1 MVSRAEEKEEFLNE
15 IGVSLYFAFI
25 RKRNKVKKETG
36 RTDYTFREF
45 EEFVDNSVDEMD

>member
-1 MVSRAEEKEEFLNE
+1 MVSKAEEEEEFLKE
-15 IGVSLYFAFI
+15 IGGSLYFAFR

-45 EEFVDNSVDEMD
+45 EEFVDNSVDEID